1 MMKKIINL
9 ISLILFLSSIT
20 FTIIFYI
27 SDKNISFIE
36 KNRSNYNLNT
46 YTKLEDLPLLKT
58 DTNNIIEYKDGVKE
72 FNKKKKKYSFWDLLK
87 SDK

>member
-46 YTKLEDLPLLKT
+46 KLEQLPLIKT
-58 DTNNIIEYKDGVKE
+58 DTNNII
-72 FNKKKKKYSFWDLLK
+72 
-87 SDK
+87 